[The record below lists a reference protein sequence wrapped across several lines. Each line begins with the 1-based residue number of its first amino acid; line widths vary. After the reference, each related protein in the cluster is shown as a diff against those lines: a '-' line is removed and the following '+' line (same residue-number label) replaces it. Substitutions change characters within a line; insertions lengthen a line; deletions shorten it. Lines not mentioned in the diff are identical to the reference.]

1 MKKVLSFLT
10 AGVMLFG
17 LTACSGEGSP
27 LTKSSAKSALKKEA
41 VFAKDS
47 QVASFNLGFQ
57 EISESEFNDLV
68 ALKAAGV
75 VDYTLESVVEYREN
89 RVWGGYWGRSYT
101 ETVEV
106 THVFANV
113 SLTPEG
119 QKYVI
124 TEPTKYRK
132 DLAEILK
139 ANDDYEEFEPAYLSV
154 SDDAYQKLIAKKPAK
169 VEEPVVE
176 EVVEEIYDDLDTVAV
191 EEVVEEVVEE
201 APAHNPNQVRTA
213 DNKNAAYEAMVAR
226 VNTEEVLVLLGHF
239 EIDKVREVLCTE
251 EMFKDGKG
259 TCKVYYKFVDKTPFG
274 YVLGA
279 PKADYL
285 MSATVKFIH
294 YQDLGWVVD
303 NE

>member
-10 AGVMLFG
+10 AGVILFG
-17 LTACSGEGSP
+17 MTACSGEGSP
-27 LTKSSAKSALKKEA
+27 LSKSSAKSALKKEA

-47 QVASFNLGFQ
+47 QVASFALGFQ
-57 EISESEFNDLV
+57 EISESEFNGLV

-89 RVWGGYWGRSYT
+89 RVWGGYWVGSYT

-119 QKYVI
+119 QKYIVA
-124 TEPTKYRK
+124 EPTEYRK

-139 ANDDYEEFEPAYLSV
+139 ANKDYEEFEPDYMSV
-154 SDDAYQKLIAKKPAK
+154 TDAAYQQLIAPKPAK
-169 VEEPVVE
+169 AAEPVVE
-176 EVVEEIYDDLDTVAV
+176 EVVDADTA
-191 EEVVEEVVEE
+191 VVEEVVEQ
-201 APAHNPNQVRTA
+201 APTHNPNQARKA

-226 VNTEEVLVLLGHF
+226 VSTETVKVLLGRF
-239 EIDKVREVLCTE
+239 EIEKVREVLCTE

-259 TCKVYYKFVDKTPFG
+259 SCKVYYKFVDKTPFG

-294 YQDLGWVVD
+294 YQDLGWVVAED
-303 NE
+303 